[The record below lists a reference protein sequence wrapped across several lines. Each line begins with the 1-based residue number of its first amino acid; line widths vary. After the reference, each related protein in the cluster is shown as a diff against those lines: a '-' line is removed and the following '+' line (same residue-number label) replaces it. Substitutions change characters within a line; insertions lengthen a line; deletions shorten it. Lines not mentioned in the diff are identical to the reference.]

1 MIYNI
6 YMTNI
11 IILIFSLLGGFI
23 PIALI
28 VLIIYLIN
36 LMLDKKKEIQ
46 FKSDQYL
53 ADIHKI
59 AENVDKNS
67 A

>member
-1 MIYNI
+1 MIYNTD
-6 YMTNI
+6 MTNI
-11 IILIFSLLGGFI
+11 IILIFSLLGGLI
-23 PIALI
+23 PIAFF

-36 LMLDKKKEIQ
+36 LMLDKKKELQ
-46 FKSDQYL
+46 SKSDQYL

-59 AENVDKNS
+59 AENSTKNS